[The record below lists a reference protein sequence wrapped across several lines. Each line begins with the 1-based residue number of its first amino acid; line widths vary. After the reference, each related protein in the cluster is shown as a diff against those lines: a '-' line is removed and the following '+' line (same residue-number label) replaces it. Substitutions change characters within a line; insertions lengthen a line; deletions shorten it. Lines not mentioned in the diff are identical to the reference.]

1 MKEIFVLFELD
12 NKYAISNF
20 GQIKNVR
27 TNRTLKLY
35 NNDKGYLKVQ
45 LVIQGRKQT
54 FSVHRLVAMCFI
66 PNPNSKP
73 YINHKDGDKTNNLA
87 SNLEWCTAKEND
99 THARQT
105 GLKSQNKPIKAV
117 NVNTL
122 EEITF
127 ESLSECARYFNCNK
141 SYIHRVLKN
150 SYGRTQYK
158 GYKFIYI

>member
-20 GQIKNVR
+20 GQVKNVR
-27 TNRTLKLY
+27 TDKILNLY
-35 NNDKGYLKVQ
+35 KNVKGYLKVQ
-45 LVIQGRKQT
+45 LVIQGRRQT
-54 FSVHRLVAMCFI
+54 FSVHRLVARHFI
-66 PNPNSKP
+66 PNPDGKP
-73 YINHKDGDKTNNLA
+73 YVNHKDGDKSNNLV

-105 GLKSQNKPIKAV
+105 GLKLQNKPIKAI
-117 NVNTL
+117 NIETL